1 VCSSGRRRHTRAAR
15 SGSDGDHE
23 RANRQLRWP
32 AVKKDLAHPGW
43 TWNLLQAS
51 ALRPGER
58 VLVVVDEPL
67 AEAGSQLLAAAR
79 DTGAEPELHLWAG
92 ERPLPQVPTAML
104 EGARHADVLFSLQQE
119 PRGDEASL
127 RSKLN
132 ETTLRHGGRGL
143 FLGFVDA
150 ALLAD
155 ELSLPP
161 PDLTTVAEGLLA
173 QVRGADSIRLR
184 NPAGTDLSFLVTG
197 RPWLTDA
204 RPLGPGEYG
213 NYPGGEIFV
222 APLEDSAN
230 GVLVADL
237 TVPYTVEGLVDEP
250 VVLRFEAGR
259 VTSIEGGRAATM
271 LRDLVEKAGTG
282 GNVIAELGIGLNP
295 SVRPR
300 GHVMLD
306 EKAAGTAH
314 VAIGHNAGSYGG
326 ANQASIHVDCIFSSP
341 EIEVDGR
348 PLELPA

>member
-1 VCSSGRRRHTRAAR
+1 
-15 SGSDGDHE
+15 
-23 RANRQLRWP
+23 
-32 AVKKDLAHPGW
+32 VKKDLAHPGW
-43 TWNLLQAS
+43 TRNLLQAS

-79 DTGAEPELHLWAG
+79 DEGAEPELHLWAG
-92 ERPLPQVPTAML
+92 ERPLPQVPAAML

-132 ETTLRHGGRGL
+132 ETTLGRGGRGL

-161 PDLTTVAEGLLA
+161 RDLAAAADGLLD

-184 NPAGTDLSFLVTG
+184 NPAGTDLSFRVTG

-204 RPLGPGEYG
+204 RPLRPGEYG

-222 APLEDSAN
+222 APLEDSAD
-230 GVLVADL
+230 GVLVVDL

-259 VTSIEGGRAATM
+259 VTSIRGGRAATL

-326 ANQASIHVDCIFSSP
+326 VNQASIHVDCIFSSP

-348 PLELPA
+348 PLELPAY

>member
-1 VCSSGRRRHTRAAR
+1 
-15 SGSDGDHE
+15 
-23 RANRQLRWP
+23 
-32 AVKKDLAHPGW
+32 VKNDLAHPGW
-43 TWNLLQAS
+43 TRNLLQTS

-92 ERPLPQVPTAML
+92 ERPLAQVPAGML
-104 EGARHADVLFSLQQE
+104 EAARQADVLFSLQQK

-127 RSKLN
+127 RFELN
-132 ETTLRHGGRGL
+132 ETTLNRGGRGL

-155 ELSLPP
+155 ELSLPA
-161 PDLTTVAEGLLA
+161 PDLGASAEGLLA
-173 QVRGADSIRLR
+173 QVRGADSMRLR
-184 NPAGTDLSFLVTG
+184 NPAGTDLSFRVTG

-204 RPLGPGEYG
+204 RPLGAGEYG

-222 APLEDSAN
+222 APLEDSAD
-230 GVLVADL
+230 GILVADL

-259 VTSIEGGRAATM
+259 VTSIEGGRAASM
-271 LRDLVEKAGTG
+271 LRDLVEQAGSG
-282 GNVIAELGIGLNP
+282 GDVIAELGIGLNP
-295 SVRPR
+295 TVKPR

-314 VAIGHNAGSYGG
+314 VAIGRNTGSYGG
-326 ANQASIHVDCIFSSP
+326 GNESSIHVDCILSSP

>member
-1 VCSSGRRRHTRAAR
+1 M
-15 SGSDGDHE
+15 
-23 RANRQLRWP
+23 
-32 AVKKDLAHPGW
+32 KKDLAHPGW
-43 TWNLLQAS
+43 TRNLLQAS
-51 ALRPGER
+51 AFRPGER

-79 DTGAEPELHLWAG
+79 DAGAEPELHLWAG
-92 ERPLPQVPTAML
+92 ERPLPQVPAAML

-132 ETTLRHGGRGL
+132 ETTLRRGGRGL

-150 ALLAD
+150 ALLAG

-161 PDLTTVAEGLLA
+161 PDLAAAAEGLLD

-184 NPAGTDLSFLVTG
+184 SPAGTDLSFLVTG

-204 RPLGPGEYG
+204 HPLGPGDYG

-222 APLEDSAN
+222 APLEDSAD

-259 VTSIEGGRAATM
+259 VTSIEGGRAASM
-271 LRDLVEKAGTG
+271 LQDLVKRAGVG
-282 GNVIAELGIGLNP
+282 GDVIAELGIGLNP

-326 ANQASIHVDCIFSSP
+326 ENQASIHVDCIFSSP

-348 PLELPA
+348 PLELPGLT

>member
-1 VCSSGRRRHTRAAR
+1 M
-15 SGSDGDHE
+15 
-23 RANRQLRWP
+23 
-32 AVKKDLAHPGW
+32 KKDLADPGW
-43 TWNLLQAS
+43 TRNLLQAS

-79 DTGAEPELHLWAG
+79 DAGAEPELHLWAG
-92 ERPLPQVPTAML
+92 ERPLASLPAAML
-104 EGARHADVLFSLQQE
+104 EAARNADVLFSLQQE

-127 RSKLN
+127 RSELN
-132 ETTLRHGGRGL
+132 ETTLGHGGRGL

-150 ALLAD
+150 ALLAA

-161 PDLTTVAEGLLA
+161 PDLAGVAEALLD
-173 QVRGADSIRLR
+173 QVRGADSMRLR
-184 NPAGTDLSFLVTG
+184 SPAGTDLSFRVTG

-204 RPLGPGEYG
+204 HPLGPGEYG

-222 APLEDSAN
+222 APLEDSAD

-259 VTSIEGGRAATM
+259 VILIEGGRAASM
-271 LRDLVEKAGTG
+271 LRDLVDRAGTG
-282 GNVIAELGIGLNP
+282 GDVIAELGIGLNP
-295 SVRPR
+295 TVKPR

-314 VAIGHNAGSYGG
+314 VAIGRNAGSYGG
-326 ANQASIHVDCIFSSP
+326 ANESSIHVDCIFSSP

-348 PLELPA
+348 PLELPT